1 MKSDFESRLVL
12 ARELLR
18 LFRLAIAV
26 EHDGVADHLLCA
38 LEQLARS
45 DPACERWLEQA
56 YMSVIGCHHG
66 SPGSCS
72 RAAGR
77 H

>member
-1 MKSDFESRLVL
+1 MKSDLGSRLVL
-12 ARELLR
+12 AQELLR

-26 EHDGVADHLLCA
+26 EHDGVADHLLSA

-45 DPACERWLEQA
+45 DPTCERWLEQA
-56 YMSVIGCHHG
+56 YMSVIGCRHG
-66 SPGSCS
+66 SPDSAS
-72 RAAGR
+72 PAAGR